1 MLDDYS
7 NDSLIP
13 EWNFSQ
19 FSSLSEAY
27 SKDPLKL
34 NEKDKDHCF
43 EIYAKN
49 VPNLDRD
56 KSDFSYYEIK

>member
-13 EWNFSQ
+13 GWNFSQ

-43 EIYAKN
+43 EIYAKT
-49 VPNLDRD
+49 VPYLHIN
-56 KSDFSYYEIK
+56 KSDFSYNEIK